1 MATTK
6 KAERLSTQPVI
17 NLDAL
22 TDYEITTLQEQIK
35 ARAERIKKEA
45 EDKSKSEQEMRI
57 KTTNARLAEIK
68 TQLDSLFGEVES
80 LIGKTETGDGV
91 YFNYRINDYE
101 FEISSYSKY
110 WESSSY

>member
-6 KAERLSTQPVI
+6 KAERLSAQPVI

-22 TDYEITTLQEQIK
+22 TDSEITTLQEQIK

-45 EDKSKSEQEMRI
+45 EEKSKAEQEMRI
-57 KTTNARLAEIK
+57 KKTNARLAEIK
-68 TQLDSLFGEVES
+68 TQLDSLFSEVES
-80 LIGKTETGDGV
+80 LIGKTENNDGV
-91 YFNYRINDYE
+91 YFSYRIDDYE
-101 FEISSYSKY
+101 FEISSDSKY